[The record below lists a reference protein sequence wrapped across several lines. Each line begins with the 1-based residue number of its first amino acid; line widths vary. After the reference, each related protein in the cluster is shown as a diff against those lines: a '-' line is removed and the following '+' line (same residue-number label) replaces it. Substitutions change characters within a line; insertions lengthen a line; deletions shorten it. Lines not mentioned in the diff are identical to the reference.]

1 LPRWE
6 RRIDSMSK
14 EVTEIINTLCEKLG
28 VAASVLVPELAK
40 YNIARLTFLTVVQTI
55 LAVVMAVIVVKLVKW
70 CLSDEDA
77 DWEDKA
83 LGIFMTNIIPGIA
96 LLVLIYFAIGS
107 ATDLI
112 GWIASPTASAVKEIT
127 SMIK

>member
-1 LPRWE
+1 
-6 RRIDSMSK
+6 MSK

-40 YNIARLTFLTVVQTI
+40 YNIARLAFLTVVQTV
-55 LAVVMAVIVVKLVKW
+55 LSVVMAVVVVKLVKW
-70 CLSDEDA
+70 SLGNGEDEDWDEKGMA
-77 DWEDKA
+77 VF
-83 LGIFMTNIIPGIA
+83 LTCIIPGLAMAILTCCA
-96 LLVLIYFAIGS
+96 LNS

>member
-1 LPRWE
+1 
-6 RRIDSMSK
+6 MSK

-28 VAASVLVPELAK
+28 VAASVLVPEMER
-40 YNIARLTFLTVVQTI
+40 YNIARLCFLTVVQTI
-55 LAVVMAVIVVKLVKW
+55 IAIVMAVVVVKFLKW
-70 CLSDEDA
+70 TFSNEDA

-83 LGIFMTNIIPGIA
+83 LAVFLTCVIPGIA
-96 LLVLIYFAIGS
+96 MVVLTCCAIAS

>member
-1 LPRWE
+1 
-6 RRIDSMSK
+6 MSK

-40 YNIARLTFLTVVQTI
+40 YNIARLAFLTVVQTI
-55 LAVVMAVIVVKLVKW
+55 LAVVMVVIIVKLVKW
-70 CLSDEDA
+70 SLGNKDA

-83 LGIFMTNIIPGIA
+83 FLVFFTCLLPVIVIVILTCCAIA
-96 LLVLIYFAIGS
+96 S

>member
-1 LPRWE
+1 
-6 RRIDSMSK
+6 MSK

-40 YNIARLTFLTVVQTI
+40 YNIARLVFLTVVQTV
-55 LAVVMAVIVVKLVKW
+55 LAIVMVVVVVKFVKW
-70 CLSDEDA
+70 TFSNEDA
-77 DWEDKA
+77 DFEDKA
-83 LGIFMTNIIPGIA
+83 LSVFLTCVIPGIA
-96 LLVLIYFAIGS
+96 MVVLTCCAISS

>member
-1 LPRWE
+1 
-6 RRIDSMSK
+6 MSK

-83 LGIFMTNIIPGIA
+83 LGIFMTKARMRGLPETGIHRCHQNGRLSEGLIRCLGSSERII
-96 LLVLIYFAIGS
+96 
-107 ATDLI
+107 
-112 GWIASPTASAVKEIT
+112 
-127 SMIK
+127 